1 MYSLYLHIP
10 FCRQAC
16 YYCDFHF
23 STTLKHK
30 PDLVE
35 ALCKE
40 LILRKDE
47 AQHTLQTI
55 YLGGGTPSILDFN
68 ELKQIF
74 NTIYRNYSVSG
85 DAEITI
91 EINPDDFTKDNKH
104 LLLEQLKDLG
114 INRLSIGVQSFF
126 DEDLKLMNRIHN
138 VNQAK
143 SILEKSIKIFKN
155 VTIDL
160 IYGIPKMD
168 NNRWKENI
176 KIALDFGIP
185 HISAYALTVES
196 KTALEKF
203 IVKGKIPPINEEQS
217 YEQFFILKEIL
228 EKEQFIHY
236 ELSNFGKEGFFSKN
250 NTAYWEQKNY
260 MGIGPSAHSYNGR
273 ERRWNISNNIK
284 YIQSINQNILPSQKE
299 ILSLTNKYNELIMT
313 GLRTRKGVSLT
324 QVKETIGEKY
334 FLHLMK
340 ESSKYIKNNT
350 LILENNFIKISKN
363 SLFLSDGVS
372 SDLFYID

>member
-74 NTIYRNYSVSG
+74 DTIYRNYSVSG

-143 SILEKSIKIFKN
+143 SILEKSIKIFK
-155 VTIDL
+155 
-160 IYGIPKMD
+160 K
-168 NNRWKENI
+168 
-176 KIALDFGIP
+176 
-185 HISAYALTVES
+185 
-196 KTALEKF
+196 
-203 IVKGKIPPINEEQS
+203 
-217 YEQFFILKEIL
+217 
-228 EKEQFIHY
+228 
-236 ELSNFGKEGFFSKN
+236 
-250 NTAYWEQKNY
+250 
-260 MGIGPSAHSYNGR
+260 
-273 ERRWNISNNIK
+273 K
-284 YIQSINQNILPSQKE
+284 YI
-299 ILSLTNKYNELIMT
+299 
-313 GLRTRKGVSLT
+313 
-324 QVKETIGEKY
+324 
-334 FLHLMK
+334 
-340 ESSKYIKNNT
+340 
-350 LILENNFIKISKN
+350 
-363 SLFLSDGVS
+363 
-372 SDLFYID
+372 

>member
-74 NTIYRNYSVSG
+74 DTIYRNYSVSG

-91 EINPDDFTKDNKH
+91 EINPDDFTKDNKY

-114 INRLSIGVQSFF
+114 VNRLSIGVQSFF

-155 VTIDL
+155 ITIDL

-273 ERRWNISNNIK
+273 ERSWNISNNIK

-334 FLHLMK
+334 FLYLMK

>member
-273 ERRWNISNNIK
+273 ERSWNISNNIK

>member
-30 PDLVE
+30 SDLVE

-74 NTIYRNYSVSG
+74 DTIYRNYSVSG

-104 LLLEQLKDLG
+104 LLLEQLKYLG
-114 INRLSIGVQSFF
+114 INRLSVGVQSFF

-155 VTIDL
+155 ITIDL

-203 IVKGKIPPINEEQS
+203 IVKGKIPPVNEEQS

-273 ERRWNISNNIK
+273 ERSWNISNNIK

-334 FLHLMK
+334 FLYLMK

>member
-30 PDLVE
+30 SDLVE

-74 NTIYRNYSVSG
+74 DTIYRNYSVSG

-104 LLLEQLKDLG
+104 LLLEQLKYLG

-155 VTIDL
+155 ITIDL

-203 IVKGKIPPINEEQS
+203 IVKGKIPPVNEEQS

-273 ERRWNISNNIK
+273 ERSWNISNNIK

-334 FLHLMK
+334 FLYLMK

>member
-16 YYCDFHF
+16 FYCDFHF

-47 AQHTLQTI
+47 ALHTLQTI

-74 NTIYRNYSVSG
+74 DTIYRNYSVSG

-203 IVKGKIPPINEEQS
+203 IVKGKIPPVNEEQS

-260 MGIGPSAHSYNGR
+260 MGIGPSAHSYNGK
-273 ERRWNISNNIK
+273 ERSWNISNNIK

-313 GLRTRKGVSLT
+313 GLRTRKGVSLN

-334 FLHLMK
+334 FLYLMK

>member
-273 ERRWNISNNIK
+273 ERSWNISNNIK

-324 QVKETIGEKY
+324 QVKETIGEQY

>member
-74 NTIYRNYSVSG
+74 DTIYRNYSVSG

-104 LLLEQLKDLG
+104 LLLEQLKYLG
-114 INRLSIGVQSFF
+114 INRLSVGVQSFF

-155 VTIDL
+155 ITIDL

-273 ERRWNISNNIK
+273 ERSWNISNNIK

-334 FLHLMK
+334 FLYLMK

>member
-74 NTIYRNYSVSG
+74 DTIYRNYSVSG

-155 VTIDL
+155 ITIDL

-203 IVKGKIPPINEEQS
+203 IVKGKISPVSEEQS
-217 YEQFFILKEIL
+217 YEQFFILQEIL

-260 MGIGPSAHSYNGR
+260 MGIGPSAHSYNGK
-273 ERRWNISNNIK
+273 ERSWNISNNIK

-334 FLHLMK
+334 FLYLMK

-372 SDLFYID
+372 SELFYID

>member
-168 NNRWKENI
+168 NNRWEENI

-273 ERRWNISNNIK
+273 ERSWNISNNIK

>member
-74 NTIYRNYSVSG
+74 DTIYRNYSVSG

-91 EINPDDFTKDNKH
+91 EINPDDFTKDNKY

-260 MGIGPSAHSYNGR
+260 MGIGPSAHSYNGK
-273 ERRWNISNNIK
+273 ERSWNVSNNIK

-313 GLRTRKGVSLT
+313 GLRTRKGVSLN

-334 FLHLMK
+334 FLYLMK

>member
-47 AQHTLQTI
+47 TQHTLQTI

-104 LLLEQLKDLG
+104 LSLEQLKDLG

-299 ILSLTNKYNELIMT
+299 ILSLTNKYNELIMI

-334 FLHLMK
+334 FLYLMK

>member
-47 AQHTLQTI
+47 TQHTLQTI

-104 LLLEQLKDLG
+104 LSLEQIKDLG

-334 FLHLMK
+334 FLYLMK

>member
-91 EINPDDFTKDNKH
+91 EINPDDFTKDNKY

-114 INRLSIGVQSFF
+114 VNRLSIGVQSFF

-176 KIALDFGIP
+176 KIALDFGIS

-273 ERRWNISNNIK
+273 ERSWNISNNIK

-334 FLHLMK
+334 FLYLMK

>member
-74 NTIYRNYSVSG
+74 DTIYRNYSVSG

-155 VTIDL
+155 ITIDL

-203 IVKGKIPPINEEQS
+203 IVKGKIPPVSEEQS

-260 MGIGPSAHSYNGR
+260 MGIGPSAHSYNGK
-273 ERRWNISNNIK
+273 ERSWNISNNIK

-334 FLHLMK
+334 FLYLMK

>member
-260 MGIGPSAHSYNGR
+260 MGIGPSAHSYNGK
-273 ERRWNISNNIK
+273 ERSWNVSNNIK

-313 GLRTRKGVSLT
+313 GLRTRKGVSLN

-334 FLHLMK
+334 FLYLMK

>member
-16 YYCDFHF
+16 FYCDFHF

-104 LLLEQLKDLG
+104 LSLEQIKDLG

-273 ERRWNISNNIK
+273 ERSWNISNNIK

-334 FLHLMK
+334 FLYLMK

>member
-47 AQHTLQTI
+47 TQHTLQTI

-104 LLLEQLKDLG
+104 LSLEQIKDLG

-334 FLHLMK
+334 FLYLMK

-350 LILENNFIKISKN
+350 LILENKFIKISKN